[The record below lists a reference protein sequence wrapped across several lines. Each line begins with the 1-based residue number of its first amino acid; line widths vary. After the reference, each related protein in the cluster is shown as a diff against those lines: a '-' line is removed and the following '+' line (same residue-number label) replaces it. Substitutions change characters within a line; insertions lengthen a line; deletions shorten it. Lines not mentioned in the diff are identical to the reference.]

1 MVRRVLEAL
10 FLPPAS
16 ALLLFLLGTVLVRKW
31 RRLGRTL
38 QVAGILWLWLAA
50 TPAFAGWLLG
60 SLQFHPALPA
70 TGALPE
76 AQAIV
81 VLSAEADLV
90 GAEYGGAVAGPVTM
104 QRLRYGAALQRRTGL
119 PLLVSGGLPATGS
132 PSLAALMANA
142 AKNEFGV
149 PVRWCEERSAD
160 TRENAT
166 FSASMLQ
173 ADGVRSVLLVTSA
186 WHMPRSKAA
195 FEAAGLQVIAAPTGF
210 RVPIGDGVTPWIPHW
225 HGLRDTGLAL
235 HEWLGRAVYAITETG
250 SGR

>member
-16 ALLLFLLGTVLVRKW
+16 AMLLFVLGTVLVRKW
-31 RRLGRTL
+31 RRSGRTL
-38 QVAGILWLWLAA
+38 QVVAILWLWLAS

-60 SLQFHPALPA
+60 SLQQHAPLPT
-70 TGALPE
+70 TGTLPD

-119 PLLVSGGLPATGS
+119 PLLVSGGVPATGC
-132 PSLAALMANA
+132 PSLATLMANA
-142 AKNEFGV
+142 ATAEFGV
-149 PVRWCEERSAD
+149 PVRWREERSAD

-166 FSASMLQ
+166 FSAAMLR
-173 ADGVRSVLLVTSA
+173 ADGVRTVLLVTSA
-186 WHMPRSKAA
+186 WHMPRSVAS
-195 FEAAGLQVIAAPTGF
+195 FEAAGLAVVAAPTGF
-210 RVPIGDGVTPWIPHW
+210 RVPTGDGITPWIPHW

-235 HEWLGRAVYAITETG
+235 HEWLGRAFYWLTG
-250 SGR
+250 PAPAR